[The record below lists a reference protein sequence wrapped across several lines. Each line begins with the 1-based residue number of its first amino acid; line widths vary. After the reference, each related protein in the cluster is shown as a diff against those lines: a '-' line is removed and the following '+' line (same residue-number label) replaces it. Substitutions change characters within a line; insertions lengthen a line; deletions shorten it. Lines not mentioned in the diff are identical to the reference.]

1 MAQRWCGTGRHCSR
15 AAPHGVTLV
24 ELLVTIAIIGMLAGL
39 LLPALSA
46 AREAARRSTCMHNLS
61 QIAKA
66 VVAYDADKVRLPGW
80 RDTVDDY
87 TKVQA
92 AVDARRPDACVSWAV
107 KILPFIDQ
115 REIFDWYETY
125 AGSGGVDSV
134 AKKRLPIYVCPSSSF
149 DGQNRSPLSY
159 AANGGTGA
167 EVVRPE
173 SEGQFAQYV
182 GDAAFVDA
190 AGNTA
195 DAAWHVAGS
204 GYQTYRGD
212 RSSLAQIGAADGA
225 GSTLLLAERNGLS
238 VPGDVSWAANPRPA
252 IANAN
257 AVARAHIVMHP
268 PQLAPGA
275 EPPNS
280 VRVINPTADNRPVS
294 GDDWGLR
301 YPSSR
306 HQGGTT
312 VAFCDGHTRFLN
324 EKIAPW
330 VYCQILTSN
339 RRVRSPRATQW
350 ERYIGPEGGWVHY
363 IFDEG
368 DLDR

>member
-1 MAQRWCGTGRHCSR
+1 MAQRRDET
-15 AAPHGVTLV
+15 APRCPPGAPRGVTLV

-92 AVDARRPDACVSWAV
+92 AVEARRPEACVSWAV

-125 AGSGGVDSV
+125 AGTGGVDSV

-173 SEGQFAQYV
+173 SEGQYAQYV

-190 AGNTA
+190 AGNAT
-195 DAAWHVAGS
+195 DAAWHVDG
-204 GYQTYRGD
+204 GGFQTYRGD

-252 IANAN
+252 VANAN

-268 PQLAPGA
+268 PQLPPGA

-280 VRVINPTADNRPVS
+280 VRVINPTAENRPVS
-294 GDDWGLR
+294 GNDWGLR

-330 VYCQILTSN
+330 VYCQLLTSN

>member
-1 MAQRWCGTGRHCSR
+1 MALRRCGTGRPCSR
-15 AAPHGVTLV
+15 GAPHGVTLV

-66 VVAYDADKVRLPGW
+66 VVAYDTDKVRLPGW

-182 GDAAFVDA
+182 GDAAFVELADAGHTA
-190 AGNTA
+190 AGDDN
-195 DAAWHVAGS
+195 DAFSAAVVDFVA
-204 GYQTYRGD
+204 Q
-212 RSSLAQIGAADGA
+212 A
-225 GSTLLLAERNGLS
+225 
-238 VPGDVSWAANPRPA
+238 
-252 IANAN
+252 
-257 AVARAHIVMHP
+257 
-268 PQLAPGA
+268 
-275 EPPNS
+275 
-280 VRVINPTADNRPVS
+280 
-294 GDDWGLR
+294 
-301 YPSSR
+301 
-306 HQGGTT
+306 
-312 VAFCDGHTRFLN
+312 
-324 EKIAPW
+324 
-330 VYCQILTSN
+330 
-339 RRVRSPRATQW
+339 
-350 ERYIGPEGGWVHY
+350 
-363 IFDEG
+363 
-368 DLDR
+368 